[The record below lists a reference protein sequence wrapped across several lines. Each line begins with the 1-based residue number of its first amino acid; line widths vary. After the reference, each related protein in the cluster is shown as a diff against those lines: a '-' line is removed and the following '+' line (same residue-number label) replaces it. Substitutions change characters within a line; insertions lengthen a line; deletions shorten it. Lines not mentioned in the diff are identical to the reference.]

1 MQIANHTFFV
11 TGGSSGL
18 GKATSLLLAE
28 QGANVVIA
36 DLAAEGGEALA
47 SQFPGRTLF
56 IPTDVTD
63 RASIEHAVSTGA
75 ARFGALQGLINCAGI
90 LVAERMIKKDGT
102 VCDPEAFRRCLEVN
116 LTGTFETIRQIS
128 PLLANNRPNP
138 EGECGV
144 IVNTAS
150 IAAYEGQIGL
160 AAYAAS
166 KAGIIGMTLPL
177 ARELGALGIRVM
189 TIAPGVFETPLFKE
203 IRSEKLDELGR
214 LAPFPSRL
222 GKPSEFAA
230 LVRHIIENP
239 MLNGEV
245 IRLDGALRLP

>member
-18 GKATSLLLAE
+18 GKATTLQLVE
-28 QGANVVIA
+28 RGANVVIA
-36 DLAAEGGEALA
+36 DVDTEGGEALA
-47 SQFPGRTLF
+47 KRFRDCSLF

-63 RASIEHAVSTGA
+63 RSSIEHAVSTA
-75 ARFGALQGLINCAGI
+75 ADRFGDLHGLINCAGI
-90 LVAERMIKKDGT
+90 LVAERMIKKDGSL
-102 VCDPEAFRRCLEVN
+102 CDPETFRRCLEVN
-116 LTGTFETIRQIS
+116 LTGTFDMIRQIT
-128 PLLANNRPNP
+128 PLLANNQPNA
-138 EGECGV
+138 EGERGV

-150 IAAYEGQIGL
+150 IAAYEGQVGL

-166 KAGIIGMTLPL
+166 KAGIVGMTLPL
-177 ARELGALGIRVM
+177 ARELGALGVRVM

-203 IRSEKLDELGR
+203 ISSERLDELER
-214 LAPFPSRL
+214 QVPFPPRL